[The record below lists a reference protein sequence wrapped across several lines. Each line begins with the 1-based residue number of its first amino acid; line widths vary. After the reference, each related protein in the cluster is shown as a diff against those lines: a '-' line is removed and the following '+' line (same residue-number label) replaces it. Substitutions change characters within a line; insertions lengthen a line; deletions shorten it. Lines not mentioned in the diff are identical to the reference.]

1 MLTNL
6 QTLAKALGGEVNRS
20 QVLAPGPGHSAIDRS
35 LSVKLD
41 SNAPDGFLVH
51 SFAGDDPLVC
61 RDHVREKAG
70 LEPFKPNGGGRQRA
84 SNDAIERA
92 LMAAVAGQR
101 RDGNKHR
108 IVAKYD
114 YTDATGVLLYQVLRL
129 EPKSF
134 RQRRPDGKGD
144 WIWELDERR
153 VLYRW
158 PELLKYPDGTVFIC
172 EGEKDADRVAGLG
185 DCATTIAAGKWT
197 EECVTALAGRDV
209 IILEDNDNAGRAK
222 ALAAA
227 QALHATAKTIRIV
240 SLPDLSDKGDVSDW
254 LDAACREW
262 TEDTRGQK
270 RNEQPRCCW
279 NACRRATED
288 NPPREGQ
295 RISGLLRPFL
305 AYPKKDRLM
314 YDRQDLIWDGKQLRP
329 LSNRRGVLATIEPDE
344 TWPGMWRVRL
354 PDGYLTDIVNL
365 SRAKDAAASL
375 ALGVLNRHREAA

>member
-1 MLTNL
+1 MGRRSNGGPQHLPYDGNAHAAMLTDL

-51 SFAGDDPLVC
+51 SFAGDDPIVC

-101 RDGNKHR
+101 RDGNKRR

-114 YTDATGVLLYQVLRL
+114 YTDAAGVLLYQVLRL
-129 EPKSF
+129 EPKGF
-134 RQRRPDGKGD
+134 RQRRPDGNGG

-172 EGEKDADRVAGLG
+172 EGEKDADRVAALG
-185 DCATTIAAGKWT
+185 HCATT
-197 EECVTALAGRDV
+197 C
-209 IILEDNDNAGRAK
+209 
-222 ALAAA
+222 
-227 QALHATAKTIRIV
+227 
-240 SLPDLSDKGDVSDW
+240 
-254 LDAACREW
+254 
-262 TEDTRGQK
+262 
-270 RNEQPRCCW
+270 
-279 NACRRATED
+279 CRR
-288 NPPREGQ
+288 Q
-295 RISGLLRPFL
+295 M
-305 AYPKKDRLM
+305 DRRM
-314 YDRQDLIWDGKQLRP
+314 RHGA
-329 LSNRRGVLATIEPDE
+329 RRTRRYHP
-344 TWPGMWRVRL
+344 
-354 PDGYLTDIVNL
+354 
-365 SRAKDAAASL
+365 
-375 ALGVLNRHREAA
+375 